1 MLHRFAL
8 TSALAL
14 VLAVSACKRAPP
26 PPPAAGQPE
35 IERIA
40 IVGHGYAF
48 DSKMQ
53 TIPMD
58 LKTIRSMQE
67 SLRTALAGAR
77 LAEDDKSR
85 AFAARIDAAMAQT
98 KSEEERALLTAALLN
113 YQVERADKRVRETYG
128 WRNRYLAER
137 ARGLLDRQAAPQA
150 VIHESVLR
158 LLREGGLIVES
169 VFDTAYMDD
178 CRAQSVPVPPNFSIA
193 TPGEWVHQGSLAFNI
208 LGGKETDTPPDPAD
222 VWTWTDPD
230 RRGACIAL
238 PRDNGGIDS
247 LTGIICQSST
257 TGNACFWDN
266 LNRTDR
272 TRRIPSAT
280 ETMVIRELQDGRTLD
295 AGPAC
300 TGCHTGNNVFLISPD
315 DPTWVKVLKGL
326 DGDHP
331 DPPTFTTVVE
341 SQTDPL
347 SGPRYTPIAQAGW
360 VNPPL
365 TAGCSGSCHAAPS
378 EMLQTRFFRIHRAR
392 RNGMPAPCATG
403 NDYRNCYGTP

>member
-1 MLHRFAL
+1 MLHRLAL
-8 TSALAL
+8 SSALAL
-14 VLAVSACKRAPP
+14 VLTIAACKRTP
-26 PPPAAGQPE
+26 PPPAKEPE
-35 IERIA
+35 IGRIA

-48 DSKMQ
+48 DAGMQ
-53 TIPMD
+53 AIPMD

-67 SLRTALAGAR
+67 SLREVLAGAK
-77 LAEDDKSR
+77 LADNDRTR
-85 AFAARIDAAMAQT
+85 AFAAKIEAAMART
-98 KSEEERALLTAALLN
+98 KSEEERALLAGALLN
-113 YQVERADKRVRETYG
+113 YRVERADKRVRETYG

-137 ARGLLDRQAAPQA
+137 VRGLYDRRFAGQA

-158 LLREGGLIVES
+158 LLREGGLIIDP

-238 PRDNGGIDS
+238 PRDNGGIGS
-247 LTGIICQSST
+247 LTGIICQSAT

-266 LNRTDR
+266 LTRADR

-295 AGPAC
+295 EGPAC
-300 TGCHTGNNVFLISPD
+300 TRCHTGNNVFLISPD
-315 DPTWVKVLKGL
+315 DPTWSKVLKGL
-326 DGDHP
+326 DGPHP
-331 DPPTFTTVVE
+331 DPPTFTTLVE
-341 SQTDPL
+341 TQTSPL
-347 SGPRYTPIAQAGW
+347 SGPRYTPIAHASW

-365 TAGCSGSCHAAPS
+365 AAGCSGSCHAAPS
-378 EMLQTRFFRIHRAR
+378 DMLQTRFYRVHRAR
-392 RNGMPAPCATG
+392 RNVMPAPCATG
-403 NDYRNCYGTP
+403 GDYRNCYGTP